1 MLIGYFKNLDEID
14 KKAEQFNASAAASNL
29 EDVEAVLRE
38 SDVTRETILERF
50 RFAQSEC
57 EQIEQRIKNQVRPVK
72 L

>member
-1 MLIGYFKNLDEID
+1 VLIGYFKNLEEID
-14 KKAEQFNASAAASNL
+14 KKAEQFNASAAASSL
-29 EDVEAVLRE
+29 EDVEVVLRE

-57 EQIEQRIKNQVRPVK
+57 QQIEQRIKNQVSSTK